1 MNPPRVGTLRCLG
14 PHGFHRVRYSDW
26 GAADNSHVVIC
37 VHGLTRNGRDFDVL
51 AQRLSSRCRVICPD
65 VAGRGLS
72 DRLPHAED
80 YGYPLYLSDMA
91 ALIARSGAERV
102 DWVGTSMGGLIG
114 MLLAA
119 QIETP
124 LHRLVM
130 NDVGPFIP
138 KAALE
143 RLAAYVGADVRFDTL
158 EAVEKYLRQIFA
170 PFGPLTDEQWDHMAQ
185 HSALRLDNGRFAL
198 AYDPAIANAFRL
210 PLEDVNLW
218 PIWKSLRLPTLI
230 TRGAE
235 SDLLLAS
242 TAKEMMESAPPGS
255 KLLEFNG
262 IGHAPAFMAEDQIA
276 AVEGFLFAS

>member
-26 GAADNSHVVIC
+26 GAADNPHVVIC
-37 VHGLTRNGRDFDVL
+37 VHGLTRNGRDFDYL

-143 RLAAYVGADVRFDTL
+143 RLAAYVGADPRFDTL

-170 PFGPLTDEQWDHMAQ
+170 PFGPLTDEQWDDMAQ

-210 PLEDVNLW
+210 PLDDVNLW

-242 TAKEMMESAPPGS
+242 TAKEMIESAPPGS
-255 KLLEFNG
+255 KLVEFAG
-262 IGHAPAFMAEDQIA
+262 IGHAPAFMAEDQIG